1 MQLYDRRLTQLL
13 INHAIF
19 VGSNFK
25 IALKYLKVIAF
36 THKQIELK
44 ELGRLVIC
52 QENLTEKLHNV
63 KTLFGISEIFYLATC
78 NRVEFVMITSHVVD
92 KAFAK
97 QFMGA
102 LDMGLCPISTG
113 AFLDAASIY
122 EDKEALEHLLRTS
135 CSLESLIVGEK
146 EILPQLRKAYENCKE
161 AGLTGDGLRM
171 FMNCVVKTAK
181 EVYTHTNISKN
192 PISVVSLAYRK
203 LKDLKLCAAD
213 ARVLIIG
220 AGETNRNISKY
231 LQKHKFSH
239 FAVFNRTIENAAQ
252 LAADLN
258 GEAFNLEALK
268 SYSKGFD
275 VIITCTSATEPIIS
289 TKIYTSLLNGETS
302 RKTIVDLAVPND
314 THPDV
319 LEKFPVNFIE
329 VHSLNEVAKNN
340 LKERY
345 EELTHAEN
353 IISQNIDAFI
363 LELKQR
369 RIELAMRQVPDK
381 IKEIRNTAINSVFAE
396 EVQSMDQHSRD
407 ILEKVINYMEKKY
420 ISVPMIMAK
429 DILINNN

>member
-1 MQLYDRRLTQLL
+1 MTLHL
-13 INHAIF
+13 INPVIF

-52 QENLTEKLHNV
+52 QEDLTDKLHRV
-63 KTLFGISEIFYLATC
+63 KAQFGISEIFYLSTC
-78 NRVEFVMITSHVVD
+78 NRVEFVMLTAQVVD

-97 QFMGA
+97 KFMDA
-102 LDMGLCPISTG
+102 IDMGLCPMSTG
-113 AFLDAASIY
+113 TFLDAASIY
-122 EDKEALEHLLRTS
+122 EDREALEHLLRTS

-146 EILPQLRKAYENCKE
+146 EILAQLRKAYESCKE
-161 AGLTGDGLRM
+161 AGLTGDGMRM
-171 FMNCVVKTAK
+171 FMNCIVKTAK

-203 LKDLKLCAAD
+203 LKDLKLCTN
-213 ARVLIIG
+213 ARILIIG

-231 LQKHKFSH
+231 LQKHKFSN
-239 FAVFNRTIENAAQ
+239 FSVFNRTVENARQ
-252 LAADLN
+252 LADDLN

-268 SYSKGFD
+268 SYNKGFD
-275 VIITCTSATEPIIS
+275 VIITCTSAVEPII
-289 TKIYTSLLNGETS
+289 TPEIYSVLLNGDTS

-314 THPDV
+314 TAPEV

-329 VHSLNEVAKNN
+329 VHSLNEVAKKN
-340 LKERY
+340 LQERY
-345 EELTHAEN
+345 EELVHAEAIINDN
-353 IISQNIDAFI
+353 IAAFYV
-363 LELKQR
+363 ELKQR
-369 RIELAMRQVPDK
+369 RIELAMRQVPEK
-381 IKEIRNTAINSVFAE
+381 IKEIRNTAINTVFAE
-396 EVQSMDQHSRD
+396 EVQNMDQHSRE